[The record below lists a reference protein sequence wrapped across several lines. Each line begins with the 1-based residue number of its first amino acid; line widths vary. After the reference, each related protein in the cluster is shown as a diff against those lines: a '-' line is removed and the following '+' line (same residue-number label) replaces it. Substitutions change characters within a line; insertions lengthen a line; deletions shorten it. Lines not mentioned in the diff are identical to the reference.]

1 MHRRSLNSEPW
12 PLNCAM
18 CRCSSCVGR
27 KSSWDES
34 LPGLVATWV
43 TQDCRHESS
52 ERDRAGWKRNAE
64 SLASSQSLFWQSGF
78 LCSVFFLHFHL
89 IPAAFSNTPSL
100 LSTPL
105 SSGSL
110 RGVTSHCT
118 LHSSVCHSVLF
129 TQAFHFSDACTQ
141 SEEASL
147 WTAESYSTWVWRHA
161 KRGKQ
166 RIYSWKRFFFHFYWW
181 NRSKNLL
188 TCCII
193 TFRTA
198 WKPCHYMDN
207 LSLIQTSRIML

>member
-78 LCSVFFLHFHL
+78 LCSVFFYIFILYLQPSRTHHHYFPL
-89 IPAAFSNTPSL
+89 PCPLAAFGGSPRTAPCTRPSA
-100 LSTPL
+100 T
-105 SSGSL
+105 
-110 RGVTSHCT
+110 V
-118 LHSSVCHSVLF
+118 
-129 TQAFHFSDACTQ
+129 
-141 SEEASL
+141 
-147 WTAESYSTWVWRHA
+147 SYSHKLSISLMPA
-161 KRGKQ
+161 PSQ
-166 RIYSWKRFFFHFYWW
+166 RRP
-181 NRSKNLL
+181 RSEQQNHTAPGFGDTQREENKGCILEKDSSFIFTDEIEVK
-188 TCCII
+188 TC
-193 TFRTA
+193 
-198 WKPCHYMDN
+198 WLDV
-207 LSLIQTSRIML
+207 L